1 MKDSNNVNFQSSISY
16 YADGTIVPDIL
27 TQHDAIKFLRLD
39 TDNIKNP
46 KATLKYYRDKGQLR
60 GARIGNNY
68 CYTKKELLNF
78 IEEATNWT
86 NRKTA

>member
-1 MKDSNNVNFQSSISY
+1 MKDNNEVNFISSISY
-16 YADGTIVPDIL
+16 YADGTIVPDLL
-27 TQHDAIKFLRLD
+27 TEDEAIKFLRLD

-46 KATLKYYRDKGQLR
+46 KGTLKYYRDKGQLR

-68 CYTKKELLNF
+68 CYAKNELLSF
-78 IEEATNWT
+78 IEKATDWT